1 LVGTLSVELYVAEG
15 MGEAE
20 LRDMLSATAEEA
32 QRQAE

>member
-1 LVGTLSVELYVAEG
+1 MGVELFVAEG

-20 LRDMLSATAEEA
+20 LRAMLSATAEEA